1 MLGGY
6 FKNHP
11 PGTPTASVDITDP
24 DEPSTRTVP
33 ARWTRT
39 DEWYNYQSP
48 ANPSVGG
55 GGADYSPRD
64 SGVKV
69 LATVDETTYDEQ
81 DDSAGADDHPIAW
94 CSEFDGGKA
103 WYTGMGHTQ
112 GSFSEPDF
120 REHILGGLQ
129 TVTGAEA
136 SDCGEPRQAAP
147 EAEDFE
153 KVTLDDDTQNPFELD
168 VAPDGRVFYI
178 ERDGRLFVLDPET
191 GQKTLALQ
199 IPVDQAQENGLMGL
213 QLAPDFAT
221 SQWVYLTYSELDN
234 ETRQD
239 TQVVARYRMQ
249 GNTADPLSRQEII
262 TWVAQRDQCCHSAG
276 SLYFG
281 PDGSLYISTG
291 DNTTPFASDGFTPID
306 ERPGRQPWDA
316 QRTSAN
322 TNDLNGK
329 ILRIVPNP
337 DTPGYTIPAGNLFAP
352 GTAQT
357 RPEIFAM
364 GFRNPFRFTVDPE
377 TGWVLVGDYGP
388 DAPQTV
394 AGRGPQGSVE
404 FNTVTEP
411 GNYGWP
417 YCIRDNTPYNDYTF
431 RNGPSGPLF
440 NCAAPVNESPNN
452 TGMTNLPPAIGADA
466 WMGYTELDPRH
477 VPDLGGGGAPTGGP
491 RYHYNPDGPP
501 TKFPEFYDDLWF
513 NGEWNNGWIKTFELG
528 PGGAVP
534 DVEPFALGTGY
545 LRPMDLDFG
554 PDGSLYVIEWGSGFG
569 GNNADSGIYRIDY
582 VAEGRRPIARG
593 TATPDNGPAPLTVQ
607 FSSAGSIDPDGTSLT
622 YEWDFDG
629 DGDFDSTEPNPSH
642 LYQTP
647 GNFTAQLRVT
657 DQSGQTASD
666 TIPVTVGNTAPVV
679 TITIPEE
686 GQFASFGETVP
697 YSITVTD
704 AEDGST
710 AAGTIDCN
718 DVTLNIS
725 LGHDLHAH
733 ELSEQQGC
741 EGTFQTETDGGH
753 GANANIFPVIEAV
766 YTDEGGS
773 GGAAQPLTGRD
784 IHQLQ
789 PKRKQAEHFTSTG
802 RAAGST
808 GGGDPGVQTEN
819 TTDTGGGTNIGFI
832 ENGDYV
838 SYQPVNLENIRQLR
852 FRVASGGAGGTIEIR
867 TGSPTGELVATS
879 PTIANTGGWQS
890 WTTVNV
896 PIEPPEGTHE
906 LFLVFKHPTDQGGLM
921 NLNWFEA
928 VGAGAAVSEAPEVS
942 ATATPDTGIAPLAV
956 QFDGTATDDD
966 GEPGQQLTYHWDFG
980 VSGTTDDTSDLED
993 PTYTYQQAGTYQA
1006 TFTATDADGA
1016 SSSTTVQVRVTNQG
1030 QCPVNGV
1037 RSDEFEGSQL
1047 DTSRWSIIRPDGTR
1061 PPTVE
1066 GGFLRFP
1073 IDNGSI
1079 YGPGTSARNIVVQPL
1094 PAGEVSVTARIET
1107 EPLTENYQQAGLRV
1121 YNDDNNW
1128 ASVHMIHAGGSRDFE
1143 FIYENNGNPRN
1154 EGADKLGG
1162 IPADSPHEYWVRLI
1176 SDGGMLRA
1184 EYSFDGATFLPVGRL
1199 ADISG
1204 WGNPRIGPVALSD
1217 QAPSHPVASFD
1228 WIRFDPDTPSGGG
1241 GGGGGTTVTDNFDG
1255 TDVQSPPWEVV
1266 RRNQELQVS
1275 GGALRIPSSQGDLYG
1290 TNNTANNLVLRDA
1303 PGGVWTATTK
1313 LNFVAAAQYQQAG
1326 LIVRGDDDNYTKL
1339 GRIAHTTAGDEKFEY
1354 IYENAANPRNE
1365 GADSTPNIPAD
1376 FPDDFWVRIKSD
1388 GTNLTG
1394 EYSTDGTNWTA
1405 VGRAAPLPAN
1415 AQIGVFAFG
1424 STATTAAPVAAF
1436 DSFALTTGSGGPS
1449 GPSRDDQFDGGTLDK
1464 DRWNA
1469 IVRENT
1475 DTYEVSGG
1483 ELTITTEP
1491 GDIWQT
1497 DTNPPPNNFIL
1508 QSDDHAGEDWVIET
1522 KLSATINGGYAQGGL
1537 LAYAD
1542 GNNYVKLDPI
1552 SDAGSPRINRLE
1564 LRSEVNGTPVGP
1576 EGVPDPP
1583 VPEGTTDIWV
1593 RLTKAGT
1600 SYSGEYS
1607 FDGNDWTAMGTVT
1620 NAMADPNFGVYAFG
1634 PQADGQGDTVSFDYF
1649 TLDGSDTDPC
1659 ECVAGPG
1666 DEFDGGALDKTKWNA
1681 IVREDESL
1689 YELSG
1694 GALRVTTVAG
1704 DIYTN
1709 GNPAPTRNFIL
1720 QDAPAGDWV
1729 IETKF
1734 SGNISG
1740 GYEQGGLLVYVDD
1753 DNYIKY
1759 DLISD
1764 DGQTV
1769 KNRIELRS
1777 EVNGAI
1783 VEP

>member
-1 MLGGY
+1 MCRTRLAAAVVAVAAALLSAAPAPAATLERVLVFSETAAFRHDSIPAGITAIQELGAANGFAVDATEDSTAFTDENLAQYDAVVFLNTTGDVLTDAEQDAFERYIQAGGGYVGIHAAADTEYTWGWYGQMLGGY

-94 CSEFDGGKA
+94 CSESDG
-103 WYTGMGHTQ
+103 
-112 GSFSEPDF
+112 
-120 REHILGGLQ
+120 
-129 TVTGAEA
+129 
-136 SDCGEPRQAAP
+136 GEPRQAAP

-153 KVTLDDDTQNPFELD
+153 KVTIDDDTQNPFELD
-168 VAPDGRVFYI
+168 VAGDGRVFYI
-178 ERDGRLFVLDPET
+178 ERDGRLFVLNPET

-221 SQWVYLTYSELDN
+221 SQWVYLTYSEREN

-291 DNTTPFASDGFTPID
+291 DNTNPFASDGFTPID

-329 ILRIVPNP
+329 LLRIVPNP

-417 YCIRDNTPYNDYTF
+417 YCVRDNTPYNDYTF

-440 NCAAPVNESPNN
+440 NCAAPVNNSPNN
-452 TGMTNLPPAIGADA
+452 TGLTNLPPAIGADA
-466 WMGYTELDPRH
+466 WMGYSELDPRH
-477 VPDLGGGGAPTGGP
+477 VPDL
-491 RYHYNPDGPP
+491 
-501 TKFPEFYDDLWF
+501 
-513 NGEWNNGWIKTFELG
+513 
-528 PGGAVP
+528 
-534 DVEPFALGTGY
+534 
-545 LRPMDLDFG
+545 
-554 PDGSLYVIEWGSGFG
+554 GSGFG

-607 FSSAGSIDPDGTSLT
+607 FSSAGSVDPDGTALT

-629 DGDFDSTEPNPSH
+629 DGDTDSTEPNPTH
-642 LYQTP
+642 VYETA
-647 GNFTAQLRVT
+647 GNYTALLRVT

-710 AAGTIDCN
+710 TAGTIDCQ

-733 ELSEQQGC
+733 ELHEQQGC

-766 YTDEGGS
+766 YTDQGGS

-819 TTDTGGGTNIGFI
+819 TIDTGGGTNIGFI

-838 SYQPVNLENIRQLR
+838 SYEPVNLENIRQLR
-852 FRVASGGAGGTIEIR
+852 FRVASGGPGGTIEIR

-879 PTIANTGGWQS
+879 PPVTNTGGWQN
-890 WTTVNV
+890 WTTVSV
-896 PIEPPEGTHE
+896 PITPPVGTHE
-906 LFLVFKHPTDQGGLM
+906 LFIVFKHPTDQGGLM

-942 ATATPDTGIAPLAV
+942 ATATPDTGVAPLAV
-956 QFDGTATDDD
+956 QFDGTATDAD
-966 GEPGQQLTYHWDFG
+966 GEPGGQLTYHWDFG
-980 VSGTTDDTSDLED
+980 VSGTTDDTSTLED
-993 PTYTYQQAGTYQA
+993 PTYTYERAGTYQA
-1006 TFTATDADGA
+1006 TFTATDAAGA
-1016 SSSTTVQVRVTNQG
+1016 RSSTTVQVRVNNPG
-1030 QCPVNGV
+1030 QCPQNNV

-1073 IDNGSI
+1073 IDNGSV

-1094 PAGEVSVTARIET
+1094 PAGQVSVTARIDT

-1128 ASVHMIHAGGSRDFE
+1128 ASVHMISAGGSRDFE

-1162 IPADSPHEYWVRLI
+1162 IPAGSPHEYWVRLI
-1176 SDGGMLRA
+1176 SDGTELRA
-1184 EYSFDGATFLPVGRL
+1184 EYSFDGATFLPVGRT

-1204 WGNPRIGPVALSD
+1204 WDNPRIGPVALSD

-1241 GGGGGTTVTDNFDG
+1241 GGGGGGTTVTHNFDG
-1255 TDVQSPPWEVV
+1255 TDVESPPWEVV

-1290 TNNTANNLVLRDA
+1290 TTNTANNLVLRDA

-1313 LNFVAAAQYQQAG
+1313 LNFEAAAQYQQAG

-1365 GADSTPNIPAD
+1365 GA
-1376 FPDDFWVRIKSD
+1376 
-1388 GTNLTG
+1388 
-1394 EYSTDGTNWTA
+1394 
-1405 VGRAAPLPAN
+1405 
-1415 AQIGVFAFG
+1415 
-1424 STATTAAPVAAF
+1424 
-1436 DSFALTTGSGGPS
+1436 
-1449 GPSRDDQFDGGTLDK
+1449 
-1464 DRWNA
+1464 
-1469 IVRENT
+1469 
-1475 DTYEVSGG
+1475 
-1483 ELTITTEP
+1483 
-1491 GDIWQT
+1491 
-1497 DTNPPPNNFIL
+1497 
-1508 QSDDHAGEDWVIET
+1508 
-1522 KLSATINGGYAQGGL
+1522 
-1537 LAYAD
+1537 
-1542 GNNYVKLDPI
+1542 
-1552 SDAGSPRINRLE
+1552 
-1564 LRSEVNGTPVGP
+1564 
-1576 EGVPDPP
+1576 
-1583 VPEGTTDIWV
+1583 
-1593 RLTKAGT
+1593 
-1600 SYSGEYS
+1600 
-1607 FDGNDWTAMGTVT
+1607 
-1620 NAMADPNFGVYAFG
+1620 
-1634 PQADGQGDTVSFDYF
+1634 
-1649 TLDGSDTDPC
+1649 
-1659 ECVAGPG
+1659 
-1666 DEFDGGALDKTKWNA
+1666 
-1681 IVREDESL
+1681 
-1689 YELSG
+1689 
-1694 GALRVTTVAG
+1694 
-1704 DIYTN
+1704 
-1709 GNPAPTRNFIL
+1709 
-1720 QDAPAGDWV
+1720 
-1729 IETKF
+1729 
-1734 SGNISG
+1734 
-1740 GYEQGGLLVYVDD
+1740 
-1753 DNYIKY
+1753 
-1759 DLISD
+1759 
-1764 DGQTV
+1764 
-1769 KNRIELRS
+1769 
-1777 EVNGAI
+1777 
-1783 VEP
+1783 